1 MKGGLIVEWTRI
13 AELFVAALSLGSI
26 YALMALGLALVY
38 GILRLVNFAYGEL
51 IMIAGYAMWQLQR
64 LGFGVPWALEVLL
77 AVGVVT
83 LTSIVLER
91 VAFRPVRASHGPPI
105 NVLITSFACSTV
117 LQSLAMVLISPRSKG
132 IEYPPI
138 VSAQLTLGPVRIAVF
153 DIMAMIVGGVSL
165 VALTFLLKK
174 TFLGISLRAAAD
186 DFTMTRLLGV
196 RANGVI
202 AAAFAISGALAG
214 ISSVL
219 WLARIG
225 LVRPGI
231 GLGPVIIAFFASVV
245 GGVESLAGA
254 VVGGFILGFLTV
266 GLQAILPASLLEYR
280 SAFTF
285 LVVIIVLLVRLQGL
299 LPGRH
304 MREAR

>member
-26 YALMALGLALVY
+26 YALMALGLVLVY

-153 DIMAMIVGGVSL
+153 DIIAMIVGGVSL

-202 AAAFAISGALAG
+202 AAVFAMSGALAG

-225 LVRPGI
+225 LVRPDI
-231 GLGPVIIAFFASVV
+231 GLGPVITAFFASVV
-245 GGVESLAGA
+245 GGIESLAGA

-266 GLQAILPASLLEYR
+266 GLQAILPTSLLEYR

-285 LVVIIVLLVRLQGL
+285 LIVIIVLLVRPQGL
-299 LPGRH
+299 LPGHH